1 MERTGWSGTLFKKR
15 ILKGF
20 RNLDHPGCAAEVASR
35 LFVNGAATPPMSGGE
50 QPFRPFIHAFYGRAY
65 FVDSRKRREAR
76 NFEIDDKSI
85 RLCLK
90 GREWVGS
97 ETAPF
102 PSVFKEGWRA
112 APGWLVKGRVASL
125 YAREAIL
132 IFCRKTRTTPSAPLR
147 NGVFLFVAQPPLGK
161 EGNGTVSQPTI
172 PPLPRIATCGTV
184 LITNQFSIFIC
195 GLQFIHTFLDR
206 AYSGPPQHGA
216 VPRFEKVVIHF

>member
-50 QPFRPFIHAFYGRAY
+50 QHFRPFIHAFYGRAY

-125 YAREAIL
+125 YARAAIL
-132 IFCRKTRTTPSAPLR
+132 IFLLEITNHPVCAAKDRGSFYSWRSHPSFERRGMDPSR
-147 NGVFLFVAQPPLGK
+147 NPP
-161 EGNGTVSQPTI
+161 I
-172 PPLPRIATCGTV
+172 PPAPDRNRGTV
-184 LITNQFSIFIC
+184 LISNQFSMFIC
-195 GLQFIHTFLDR
+195 GT
-206 AYSGPPQHGA
+206 
-216 VPRFEKVVIHF
+216 